1 MSELA
6 KHMRRESFD
15 DDEHSSFID
24 VQIAK
29 NHVTKDDI
37 TLIDSSSSAPYEIQ
51 IGEVGSGATV
61 N

>member
-1 MSELA
+1 
-6 KHMRRESFD
+6 MRRESFD

-29 NHVTKDDI
+29 NHATKDDI

>member
-37 TLIDSSSSAPYEIQ
+37 TLIDSSSAPYEIQ